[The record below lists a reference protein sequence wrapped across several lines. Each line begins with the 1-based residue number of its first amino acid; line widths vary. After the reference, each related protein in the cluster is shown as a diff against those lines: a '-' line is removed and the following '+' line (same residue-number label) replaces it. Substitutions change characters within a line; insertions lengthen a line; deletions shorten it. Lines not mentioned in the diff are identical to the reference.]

1 MAYSTHYLGHIKVT
15 PPLNDVEYQYLT
27 AFAET
32 PHVAEDAGPYVVADN
47 PLAPRP
53 VGPERFSVLN
63 SRDDMPDPMCAW
75 VPSCHGE
82 CLVINGDHGEH
93 RQAAKWLQWLVDH
106 FLKPDAKAAR
116 SGLPDFDGFTFD
128 HALDAAVAAHRSD
141 SGRLWL
147 IHGDGED
154 VRESVIWPGEYVY

>member
-32 PHVAEDAGPYVVADN
+32 PHVEEDAGPYVVDDN

-53 VGPERFSVLN
+53 VGPDGYAVLN
-63 SRDDMPDPMCAW
+63 RRDDVPDVACCW

-82 CLVINGDHGEH
+82 CLVINRDHGEH
-93 RQAAKWLQWLVDH
+93 RAAAEWLQWLVDH
-106 FLKPDAKAAR
+106 FLKPAAHA
-116 SGLPDFDGFTFD
+116 SATGLSEFEGFTFN
-128 HALDAAVAAHRSD
+128 HSLDAAVAAHRSD

-147 IHGDGED
+147 IHGDGHD
-154 VRESVIWPGEYVY
+154 VYESIVWPGEYAY